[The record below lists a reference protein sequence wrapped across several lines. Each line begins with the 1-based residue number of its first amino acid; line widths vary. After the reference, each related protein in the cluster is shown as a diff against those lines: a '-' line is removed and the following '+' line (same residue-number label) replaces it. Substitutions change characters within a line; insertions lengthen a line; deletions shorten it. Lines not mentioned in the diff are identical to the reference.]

1 MIDWE
6 ATREKVARLS
16 QEVPRRPDAE
26 VLAERAARVGKASV
40 PVARPTEALE
50 IVRFEL
56 QGESFGIEAGLVIE
70 VFHAAEV
77 TPLPHAPAY
86 VRGLTNRMGEI
97 LPLFDLAPLLGL
109 SAVEGAKGGTPGATA
124 AAATRCI
131 VIGRDRR
138 PDFGFLVSDVAS
150 VSFVPRADL
159 RPLPEGTA
167 SGTARDF
174 VMGVTADAL
183 IVLDG
188 DRILRDPRLVIS
200 MDS

>member
-6 ATREKVARLS
+6 DTREKVRRLS
-16 QEVPRRPDAE
+16 REAPRRPDAE
-26 VLAERAARVGKASV
+26 VLAERSARLRRAAV

-56 QGESFGIEAGLVIE
+56 HEESFGIDAGLVIE

-77 TPLPHAPAY
+77 TPLPHAPAH

-97 LPLFDLAPLLGL
+97 LPLLDLAPLLGL
-109 SAVEGAKGGTPGATA
+109 EPIGASAAG
-124 AAATRCI
+124 ATRCV

-138 PDFGFLVSDVAS
+138 PDFGFLVSGVS
-150 VSFVPRADL
+150 GVSFVSEAGL
-159 RPLPEGTA
+159 LPLPEGTA
-167 SGTARDF
+167 GGTARDF
-174 VMGVTADAL
+174 VKGVTAEAL

-188 DRILRDPRLVIS
+188 DLILRDPRLVVS

>member
-6 ATREKVARLS
+6 ETREKVARLS
-16 QEVPRRPDAE
+16 QEAPRRPDAE
-26 VLAERAARVGKASV
+26 VLAERAARLGKAAV

-50 IVRFEL
+50 IVEFEL

-70 VFHAAEV
+70 VFHAVEV

-109 SAVEGAKGGTPGATA
+109 APLEPVS
-124 AAATRCI
+124 TRCV

-150 VSFVPRADL
+150 VSFVSRADL